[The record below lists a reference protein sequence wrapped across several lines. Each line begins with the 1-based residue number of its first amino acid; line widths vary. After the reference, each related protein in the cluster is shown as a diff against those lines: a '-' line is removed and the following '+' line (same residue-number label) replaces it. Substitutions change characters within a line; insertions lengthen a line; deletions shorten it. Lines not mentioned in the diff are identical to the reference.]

1 MQEVPMN
8 RWISITAAT
17 IIVIALAVLLVIGPK
32 AASVENLRATMLAY
46 GPWAVGISIA
56 LMVAQAI
63 IAPLPMNV
71 VTITNALVFGPLWG
85 SLLSWF
91 STVLGASLCFSL
103 SKTFGKP
110 FAQKLIG
117 GSMEK
122 AERFFQ
128 TYGLHAMFL
137 VRVLPLIPFDAIS
150 YGAPLVGV
158 PFSRF
163 LLATAV
169 GIVPSILI
177 YSFLGTLI
185 ARVYWWVLTGLL
197 CAALIGIIAAAR
209 IFRKRPEPAPVEANA
224 YRTILDRG

>member
-1 MQEVPMN
+1 MN
-8 RWISITAAT
+8 RWVSISAVVLMAT
-17 IIVIALAVLLVIGPK
+17 ALAVLLIIGPK
-32 AASVENLRATMLAY
+32 AANVEHLRAIMLAY
-46 GPWAVGISIA
+46 GPWAVGISIS

-91 STVLGASLCFSL
+91 SAVLGASLCFLL
-103 SKTFGKP
+103 SKTFGRP
-110 FAQKLIG
+110 FAQKIVG
-117 GSMEK
+117 RSMEK
-122 AERFFQ
+122 TEDFFR

-137 VRVLPLIPFDAIS
+137 VRIMPLIPFDAVS

-169 GIVPSILI
+169 GIIPSMLI
-177 YSFLGTLI
+177 YSYLGTLI
-185 ARVYWWVLTGLL
+185 AGIYFWVLITLL
-197 CAALIGIIAAAR
+197 CAALVGIVAAAQ
-209 IFRKRPEPAPVEANA
+209 IIRKTAKTQPALNTV
-224 YRTILDRG
+224 LDRG